1 MSQPSP
7 ELSPSRR
14 DARIRLAM
22 VLTAALFLV
31 VAARLFKLQVLQH
44 DEYAR
49 RADAQH
55 THTVILDP
63 ARGSIFDRNGYLLA
77 GNSPVV
83 TLEVYWPSVPAGSE
97 SAIDSLLARI
107 RGAGA
112 EVPVPD
118 RTGVNQIIAS
128 DMPWE
133 EALPIISGPVPIGVN
148 WRVGARRT
156 YPLGDDAAQII
167 GRSTRDCNE
176 GLEREFNSLLTG
188 EPGVCLV
195 ERSAYPGMS
204 ITSPEA
210 SGTPPVDG
218 DDIRL
223 TIDARFQNIVQEELE
238 RAAVMSGAEWA
249 AAVLVDPATGD
260 ILALGG
266 FPVRAP
272 DGSLLANPCISSIH
286 EPGSTFK
293 IVTLAACLE
302 EGLLTS
308 SDSFDCSAGRIPVA
322 DRMISDCHSF
332 GVLSVEQIIAQ
343 SSNVGTIQMAGCL
356 ADSTLYEYSSRF
368 GFGARTGIELPGEE
382 EGLLHRVSEWSRL
395 SRACLAIG
403 QEVAVTPL
411 QLAMAFCVVA
421 NGGNLVRPRLVAA
434 SRGTDGWRDWSGIR
448 PRRVISE
455 ETAAEIRRILTEAV
469 ETGTGASAAVRGV
482 SVAGKTGTAERLGFG
497 AGAYLSA
504 FVGML
509 PAERPR
515 IVCAVVFDR
524 PDYAYRFVSSLAA
537 PVFSSI
543 MTRLLASDPSI
554 ALGVPEE
561 AGGVA
566 VLR

>member
-7 ELSPSRR
+7 ELSLSRR
-14 DARIRLAM
+14 EARIRLAM
-22 VLTAALFLV
+22 ALTAALFLV
-31 VAARLFKLQVLQH
+31 AAARLFKLQVLQH
-44 DEYAR
+44 EEYSR

-55 THTVILDP
+55 THRVILDP
-63 ARGSIFDRNGYLLA
+63 VRGSIFDRNGYLLA

-83 TLEVYWPSVPAGSE
+83 TLEVYWPSVPSGSE
-97 SAIDSLLARI
+97 GAIDSLLARI
-107 RGAGA
+107 RGAGN

-118 RTGVNQIIAS
+118 RTGVNQTIAREI
-128 DMPWE
+128 PWE

-156 YPLGDDAAQII
+156 YPLGDDAAPII
-167 GRSTRDCNE
+167 GRSTRDCTE

-210 SGTPPVDG
+210 SGAPPVDG
-218 DDIRL
+218 ADIRL
-223 TIDARFQNIVQEELE
+223 TIDARFQSIVQEELE
-238 RAAVMSGAEWA
+238 RAACMSGADWA
-249 AAVLVDPATGD
+249 AAVLVDPVTGD
-260 ILALGG
+260 ILALGSY
-266 FPVRAP
+266 PVR
-272 DGSLLANPCISSIH
+272 DSTGSLLASPCISSIH

-302 EGLLTS
+302 EGVLTS

-343 SSNVGTIQMAGCL
+343 SSNVGTIQMASRL
-356 ADSTLYEYSSRF
+356 ADSTLYDYCTRF

-382 EGLLHRVSEWSRL
+382 EGLLHPVSAWSGL
-395 SRACLAIG
+395 SKACLAIG

-421 NGGNLVRPRLVAA
+421 NGGNLVRPRLIAA
-434 SRGTDGWRDWSGIR
+434 SRGSDGWHEWSGVR

-455 ETAAEIRRILTEAV
+455 ETADEIRRILTEAV
-469 ETGTGASAAVRGV
+469 ETGTGVSAAVRGV

-497 AGAYLSA
+497 GGAYLSA

-509 PAERPR
+509 PAAQPR

-524 PDYAYRFVSSLAA
+524 PDYAYRFGSSLAA
-537 PVFSSI
+537 PVFSGIAS
-543 MTRLLASDPSI
+543 RLLASDPSI
-554 ALGVPEE
+554 ALGPPGD

>member
-1 MSQPSP
+1 MSPPSAD
-7 ELSPSRR
+7 LSPSRR
-14 DARIRLAM
+14 AARIRLAM
-22 VLTAALFLV
+22 AVTAALFLV
-31 VAARLFKLQVLQH
+31 VSARLFKLQILQH
-44 DEYAR
+44 EEFAR
-49 RADAQH
+49 QADAQH
-55 THTVILDP
+55 THRVTLDP
-63 ARGSIFDRNGYLLA
+63 LRGSIFDRNGYLLA

-83 TLEVYWPSVPAGSE
+83 TLEVYWPSVPDGSE
-97 SAIDSLLARI
+97 GAIDSLLARI

-112 EVPVPD
+112 DVPLPD
-118 RTGVNQIIAS
+118 RTGTNQIIAS

-156 YPLGDDAAQII
+156 YPLGDYAAQVI
-167 GRSTRDCNE
+167 GRSTADCTE

-188 EPGVCLV
+188 DPGFFLV

-204 ITSPEA
+204 ITSPDA

-218 DDIRL
+218 TDIRL
-223 TIDARFQNIVQEELE
+223 TLDARFQSIVQEEIE
-238 RAAVMSGAEWA
+238 RAALMSGAEWA

-272 DGSLLANPCISSIH
+272 DGSLLGNQCVCNIH

-302 EGLLTS
+302 EGVLAS
-308 SDSFDCSAGRIPVA
+308 SDSFDCSSGRIPVA
-322 DRMISDCHSF
+322 DRIISDFHSF

-343 SSNVGTIQMAGCL
+343 SSNVGTIQMADLL
-356 ADSTLYEYSSRF
+356 ADSTLYRYCTLF
-368 GFGARTGIELPGEE
+368 GFGDRTGIELPVEE
-382 EGLLHRVSEWSRL
+382 EGLLHRVSEWSGL
-395 SRACLAIG
+395 SKACLSIG
-403 QEVAVTPL
+403 QDVAVTPL

-421 NGGNLVRPRLVAA
+421 NGGNLVHPRLVAA
-434 SRGTDGWRDWSGIR
+434 SRGPDGWHDWSGIR

-469 ETGTGASAAVRGV
+469 ETGTGASASVRGV
-482 SVAGKTGTAERLGFG
+482 SVAGKTGTAERLSFG
-497 AGAYLSA
+497 RGAYLSA

-509 PAERPR
+509 PASRPR
-515 IVCAVVFDR
+515 VVCAVVFDR
-524 PDYAYRFVSSLAA
+524 PDYAYRFGSSLAA
-537 PVFSSI
+537 PVFSNI
-543 MTRLLASDPSI
+543 MTRVLATDPSI
-554 ALGVPEE
+554 ALGLPED